1 MLTSL
6 WAWSKKGTVVATHD
20 NPSALEDLAWLGV
33 EPDEVVT
40 ANSPAAASEL
50 VDNLVQE
57 NKAFACYCTPAELR
71 EMPSAPRD
79 HKEPTLYDGRCRSL
93 SADDQKALAKAG
105 RKPSIRLRTTEN
117 PGEGLAKR
125 LQDHLPR
132 RFYDFV
138 IRKSDGNVTA
148 EFSAALHDEECQ
160 SSHILLHRTD
170 IHHLHQRILVAASL
184 DLKSPQF
191 NTIFGVA
198 QTGGEGKRWQTV
210 GQLRDAGFHPSAV
223 RSALLSA
230 GFSGA
235 NEKPLRTQATSF
247 KITKLAKTE
256 SIIDL
261 NALEQ
266 ANSDVL
272 QDMDNSEQVNAV
284 FAHLARKGFAFEGR
298 DKRWQKKFVDLVLDD
313 LQTLADAEAM
323 ACFVLT
329 PGVSYERKA
338 AELLRQSQTQKLMD
352 DFEKCIKKGKSNS
365 LKDWKGVFGKFRG
378 QVEVPGRALATL
390 RVVLTGEKSGPNLA
404 ILATL
409 LGEDG
414 TRLRLE
420 KARKYRN

>member
-1 MLTSL
+1 
-6 WAWSKKGTVVATHD
+6 
-20 NPSALEDLAWLGV
+20 
-33 EPDEVVT
+33 VVT
-40 ANSPAAASEL
+40 ANGPTAASEL
-50 VDNLVQE
+50 VDKLVEE

-71 EMPSAPRD
+71 EMPTASR
-79 HKEPTLYDGRCRSL
+79 EYIESTLYDGRCRSL
-93 SADDQKALAKAG
+93 SADDQKALGKAG

-117 PGEGLAKR
+117 PGEGLTKR
-125 LQDHLPR
+125 LQDHLPK

-138 IRKSDGNVTA
+138 IRKPDGNVTA
-148 EFSAALHDEECQ
+148 EMLAALHDEE
-160 SSHILLHRTD
+160 SKTSHVLLHQAD
-170 IHHLHQRILVAASL
+170 IHHLHQRILVATSL
-184 DLKSPQF
+184 GLKLPQF
-191 NTIFGVA
+191 TLVAGVA
-198 QTGGEGKRWQTV
+198 QTGGEGKAWQTV

-223 RSALLSA
+223 FNALLSA
-230 GFSGA
+230 GFTAAS
-235 NEKPLRTQATSF
+235 EEPIRSQAESF
-247 KITKLAKTE
+247 KIASLAKAE

-261 NALEQ
+261 NALER
-266 ANSDVL
+266 ANSHVL
-272 QDMDNSEQVNAV
+272 QEMDNSEQVTAV
-284 FAHLARKGFAFEGR
+284 FAHLARKGFAFEDR

-329 PGVSYERKA
+329 QGVSHERKA
-338 AELLRQSQTQKLMD
+338 AELLRQPETQKLMD

-365 LKDWKGVFGKFRG
+365 LKDWKSVFAKFRG

-390 RVVLTGEKSGPNLA
+390 RVVLTGEKTGPNLA

>member
-6 WAWSKKGTVVATHD
+6 WGWSKKGTVVATHD
-20 NPSALEDLAWLGV
+20 NTSALEDLAWLGI
-33 EPDEVVT
+33 EPDELITTKGAT
-40 ANSPAAASEL
+40 APNEL
-50 VDNLVQE
+50 IDNLVDE
-57 NKAFACYCTPAELR
+57 NKAYACYCTPAELR
-71 EMPSAPRD
+71 EMPTAPRD
-79 HKEPTLYDGRCRSL
+79 HNEPTLYDGRCRGL
-93 SADDQKALAKAG
+93 SAEDKKALGKAG
-105 RKPSIRLRTTEN
+105 RKPSIRLRTTED
-117 PGEGLAKR
+117 PGEGLTKR
-125 LQDHLPR
+125 LKDHLPK

-138 IRKSDGNVTA
+138 IRKSDGLVTA
-148 EFSAALHDEECQ
+148 AFAAALHDEECET
-160 SSHILLHRTD
+160 SHVLLHQND
-170 IHHLHQRILVAASL
+170 IHHLHQRILIGASL
-184 DLKSPQF
+184 DLKLPKYT
-191 NTIFGVA
+191 TIFGVS
-198 QTGGEGKRWQTV
+198 QTGGEGNRWQTI
-210 GQLRDAGFHPSAV
+210 GQLRDAGFHPNAV

-230 GFSGA
+230 GFKDA
-235 NEKPLRTQATSF
+235 NDKPIRTQATSF

-272 QDMDNSEQVNAV
+272 QDMNNSEQVDAV

-329 PGVSYERKA
+329 PGVSYERNA
-338 AELLRQSQTQKLMD
+338 AELLRQPETQKLMD

-365 LKDWKGVFGKFRG
+365 LKDWKGVFSKFRG
-378 QVEVPGRALATL
+378 QVDVPGRALATL

-404 ILATL
+404 ILSTL

-420 KARKYRN
+420 KARKYRS